1 MILAFL
7 AQSILHGLLAAV
19 FVETLLG
26 RWRIEDAVWR
36 LRFRLVALA
45 LPVAASPLLVLA
57 LPFREGASFAVGWAL
72 FAGERWNQIRV
83 CGTGLGD
90 LVLLCS
96 AGLGSAL
103 FLRDALPPLLDGL
116 RGSRALPD
124 EVRWHGSVAA
134 LRPVVE
140 AQARALGIAVPGIRV
155 VQASTPILLCEG
167 FRRSVV
173 VVSPVTLDR
182 LRGAELDAAV
192 AHELAHAAHHD
203 PAWGYA
209 LIVVRAVF
217 FFNPA
222 VQWAARALV
231 DDIEQRADQ
240 VAARATGNAIA
251 LARVIRALFGE
262 DNPPPV
268 DGDASFERVF
278 WRIRKAGV
286 ERRCARLERTGSLA
300 PLSHGPAL
308 LAVAGATL
316 LTLVFFVV

>member
-19 FVETLLG
+19 LVETLLG

-45 LPVAASPLLVLA
+45 VPVAGLPILLLA
-57 LPFREGASFAVGWAL
+57 APFRENAQFATRWAL
-72 FAGERWNQIRV
+72 FAGERWNQVRV
-83 CGTGLGD
+83 AGTGLGD

-96 AGLGSAL
+96 AALGSAL
-103 FLRDALPPLLDGL
+103 FLRDALPPLLDMV
-116 RGSRALPD
+116 RGSSPLP
-124 EVRWHGSVAA
+124 RSSTWHGSVAV

-140 AQARALGIAVPGIRV
+140 RHARALGIPAPGIRV

-167 FRRSVV
+167 ARQPVL
-173 VVSPVTLDR
+173 VVSSMTLER
-182 LRGAELDAAV
+182 LRGAELDVAV
-192 AHELAHAAHHD
+192 AHELAHAAHRD

-209 LIVVRAVF
+209 LIVVRAAL

-222 VQWAARALV
+222 IQWVARALV
-231 DDIEQRADQ
+231 DDIECRADQ
-240 VAARATGNAIA
+240 VAARTTGNAVA
-251 LARVIRALFGE
+251 LTRVIRTLFHA

-278 WRIRKAGV
+278 WRVRKEGV
-286 ERRCARLERTGSLA
+286 ERRCARLEQTESA
-300 PLSHGPAL
+300 VPVTHGPAL
-308 LAVAGATL
+308 LALAGATL
-316 LTLVFFVV
+316 LALVFFIV

>member
-1 MILAFL
+1 MILALL

-19 FVETLLG
+19 FIETLLV

-36 LRFRLVALA
+36 LRFRLMALA
-45 LPVAASPLLVLA
+45 LPVVWSPLLLLA
-57 LPFREGASFAVGWAL
+57 APFRESAPFAARWAL
-72 FAGERWNQIRV
+72 FAGERWNQLRV
-83 CGTGLGD
+83 GGAGLGD

-103 FLRDALPPLLDGL
+103 FLRDALPPLLDFL

-124 EVRWHGSVAA
+124 AVRWHGAVAA

-140 AQARALGIAVPGIRV
+140 VQARALGIPAPGIRV
-155 VQASTPILLCEG
+155 VQAASPILLCEG
-167 FRRSVV
+167 ASRPVL

-182 LRGAELDAAV
+182 LGGEELDAAV

-209 LIVVRAVF
+209 LIVVRGLF

-222 VQWAARALV
+222 VQWAGRALV

-240 VAARATGNAIA
+240 VAARATGNAGA
-251 LARVIRALFGE
+251 LARVIRALFHA

-268 DGDASFERVF
+268 DGGASFERVF
-278 WRIRKAGV
+278 WRVRKAGV
-286 ERRCARLERTGSLA
+286 ERRCARLEQAGAAS
-300 PLSHGPAL
+300 PLTHGPAL

-316 LTLVFFVV
+316 LTLVFFIV